1 MAERHSRRW
10 SARLAA
16 LLSLALVLGACGS
29 AATTPTPATSGP
41 ATAAPATAAP
51 ATAAPATAAPAT
63 AAPATGGVL
72 TAAWA
77 GPCCNGVDYLTTWD
91 EGGTAHWLDKIY
103 GRLTEYTVK
112 DPVKQAA
119 EFDAA
124 SGAYGE
130 LQGDLAESWSVSD
143 DKLTWTFKLRQG
155 VTWHDGEPFTA
166 DDVKFTFDTF
176 MNPKNTIA
184 PCYYCA
190 PLNTVVG
197 AAEVL
202 AGTAT
207 EISGVTIIDPH
218 TISLTFVAP
227 NALFPATISELFI
240 APKHALE
247 DIPLE
252 ELKTSPY
259 WQTEQIGTGPFM
271 WDTYTPGQSIELVP
285 FDNYWRGKPKLE
297 RIIRREFQDLSSAL
311 LAFDNGELDFVYIAA
326 DEVERQRANPDVVV
340 LPGNAYATNPIQY
353 NSVKHPEFAN
363 KQFRQALLAA
373 IDRQAIID
381 SIYKGAASLVPCLY
395 GQDNL
400 TAGVTGIAYDPANAK
415 DLLAQSGVDLN
426 ALGTLN
432 MNSYYRD
439 PLSANVM
446 QAILKNWADNL
457 GIKAGQ
463 VQQLEDA
470 AWNEARNA
478 GDFDVMFVG
487 AANGPTGDRAF
498 NYYHSSTAYP
508 AGSNGFEGYAYLNP
522 ALDKLL
528 EDGRQEFDQA
538 KQDAIY
544 QQACAIMAD
553 DLPWLFLWQ
562 TVRFHVASK
571 KVQNLILIA
580 APGGGAYYDAAETWS
595 KTP

>member
-16 LLSLALVLGACGS
+16 HAVAGPGPGRVRPGGHHTRSGDIRSRDGS
-29 AATTPTPATSGP
+29 SGDRGSRD
-41 ATAAPATAAP
+41 
-51 ATAAPATAAPAT
+51 AAPATAAPAT

-271 WDTYTPGQSIELVP
+271 WDTLHARPVDRARAVRQ
-285 FDNYWRGKPKLE
+285 
-297 RIIRREFQDLSSAL
+297 L
-311 LAFDNGELDFVYIAA
+311 LAREAEARA
-326 DEVERQRANPDVVV
+326 DHPPRVPGPFLGPARVRQR
-340 LPGNAYATNPIQY
+340 
-353 NSVKHPEFAN
+353 
-363 KQFRQALLAA
+363 R
-373 IDRQAIID
+373 
-381 SIYKGAASLVPCLY
+381 
-395 GQDNL
+395 
-400 TAGVTGIAYDPANAK
+400 
-415 DLLAQSGVDLN
+415 
-426 ALGTLN
+426 
-432 MNSYYRD
+432 
-439 PLSANVM
+439 
-446 QAILKNWADNL
+446 
-457 GIKAGQ
+457 
-463 VQQLEDA
+463 
-470 AWNEARNA
+470 ARL
-478 GDFDVMFVG
+478 
-487 AANGPTGDRAF
+487 RL
-498 NYYHSSTAYP
+498 HR
-508 AGSNGFEGYAYLNP
+508 
-522 ALDKLL
+522 
-528 EDGRQEFDQA
+528 GR
-538 KQDAIY
+538 
-544 QQACAIMAD
+544 
-553 DLPWLFLWQ
+553 
-562 TVRFHVASK
+562 
-571 KVQNLILIA
+571 
-580 APGGGAYYDAAETWS
+580 
-595 KTP
+595 